1 MDVGGLLALTITAGV
16 LSGLV
21 LLVARGP
28 ETLAHL
34 FHAEQMGWPHG
45 VQEEDDVRWRWP
57 SAMHLGTGTS
67 RRPQIPG
74 AYRVPPQPVHG
85 HTTRRYGVG

>member
-1 MDVGGLLALTITAGV
+1 MEVGGLLALAVTAGV
-16 LSGLV
+16 LGGLV

-28 ETLAHL
+28 ETLANL

-45 VQEEDDVRWRWP
+45 VQEDDDVRWRWP
-57 SAMHLGTGTS
+57 STMRLGTGTS

-74 AYRVPPQPVHG
+74 AYLVPPQPVRG
-85 HTTRRYGVG
+85 HTMRR